1 MFLLV
6 LTNMQYFFPKIQLKT
21 ANCACKR
28 FLAKM
33 SMDNQLR
40 KHTSILT
47 IVFRSSDE
55 HVLLTMFPAELNNCS
70 H

>member
-33 SMDNQLR
+33 SMD
-40 KHTSILT
+40 
-47 IVFRSSDE
+47 
-55 HVLLTMFPAELNNCS
+55 
-70 H
+70 